1 VLVVSNF
8 PVYKTFEL
16 DFRNIPTVWYLF
28 SCYICPYLCFS
39 FVNVTTRVRYLVE
52 VKYQIITWCVKV
64 AVTIQMSVIF
74 VPPVCPETTAYQQV
88 CLCAL
93 ICKKEVCVWALVFN
107 TTFNNVSVALW

>member
-1 VLVVSNF
+1 MF
-8 PVYKTFEL
+8 PFIRLLSWILEI
-16 DFRNIPTVWYLF
+16 FRH
-28 SCYICPYLCFS
+28 CGICFHVIYVPIFFFS
-39 FVNVTTRVRYLVE
+39 FVNVTTRVPYLVD

-93 ICKKEVCVWALVFN
+93 ICKKEVCVWDLVFN